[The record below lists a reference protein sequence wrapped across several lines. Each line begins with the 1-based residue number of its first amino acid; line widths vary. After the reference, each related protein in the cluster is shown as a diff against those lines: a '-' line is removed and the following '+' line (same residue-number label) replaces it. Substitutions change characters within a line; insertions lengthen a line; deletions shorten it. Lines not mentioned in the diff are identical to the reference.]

1 MPSLDLTS
9 TVSVVSPQMV
19 PPVVGP
25 QGQKLYSCVTA
36 ANSAATGISAGMVV
50 MPPGGISRPH
60 LHAHSEIIVCC
71 VVGAA
76 VTLVGPELKPV
87 PHAAGEFIH
96 IPAGIVHV
104 AVNLSSAA
112 TLVAIEMRTDPMFNE
127 DVVVL
132 PELTEAAAAAANLA
146 RRDFASSSESAFLRV
161 PIPRGD
167 APVADDVA
175 R

>member
-1 MPSLDLTS
+1 MPSPDPTS
-9 TVSVVSPQMV
+9 MVSVVSPRMV
-19 PPVVGP
+19 SPVVGP
-25 QGQKLYSCVTA
+25 QGQELYSCVTA
-36 ANSAATGISAGMVV
+36 ANSGATGISAGMVV

-71 VVGAA
+71 VAGAA
-76 VTLVGPELKPV
+76 VTLVGPELRPV

-96 IPAGIVHV
+96 IPAGVVHV

-132 PELTEAAAAAANLA
+132 PDLAEAAAAAANLA
-146 RRDFASSSESAFLRV
+146 RRDFAPSSGSAFWRV
-161 PIPRGD
+161 PTPRGG
-167 APVADDVA
+167 APVAEAVA